1 MAWHKVLKY
10 RILTPDFM
18 PMAWNDINS
27 ITLKYKI
34 KKMLCI
40 GGYISYGELELFE
53 LPPEIYEPH
62 LMYCGWRDATDDEEL
77 EIRWRNMTV
86 RKLLK
91 EGKYI

>member
-53 LPPEIYEPH
+53 LPPEIYERH